1 MKQKTF
7 GETAMSRFICRQE
20 IAESSGSAAA
30 VVVEVVIE
38 IDFFC
43 LMNSHW
49 LKMENDFKEIVR
61 CLQEDPWR
69 FLCGT
74 LLSLV

>member
-7 GETAMSRFICRQE
+7 GETAMSLFICRQE

-43 LMNSHW
+43 LMNSH
-49 LKMENDFKEIVR
+49 
-61 CLQEDPWR
+61 
-69 FLCGT
+69 
-74 LLSLV
+74 